1 MNGKFV
7 QIGSAKIVG
16 FHNIFQ
22 KLSLVPDNKMTTIE
36 MRQIDGWPESEDM
49 TELLF
54 SPKVGNQQV
63 VNHRNGDT

>member
-1 MNGKFV
+1 MT
-7 QIGSAKIVG
+7 S
-16 FHNIFQ
+16 H
-22 KLSLVPDNKMTTIE
+22 LDNKMTTIE
-36 MRQIDGWPESEDM
+36 MRQIDDWPESEDM

>member
-7 QIGSAKIVG
+7 QIRSAKIER

-36 MRQIDGWPESEDM
+36 MRQIDDSPESEDKR
-49 TELLF
+49 ELLF
-54 SPKVGNQQV
+54 SPKV
-63 VNHRNGDT
+63 RN